1 MPFTDLTQRICK
13 VFISVEECWAKAGKG
28 EVHIAAAAFTT
39 NMALGNLFQQENKLR
54 ELEHG
59 KTLAD
64 LRQTCRVLIPDP
76 ATASGGEK
84 PQWLDL
90 LDTLTGVTQA
100 YEHYTKGHQ
109 LGTVSSC
116 PSCVQKPSD
125 YTQSA
130 NKVGAVGR
138 HSLLEALI
146 DNIMHLIVSRNTP
159 CAILRNSCPGYADLG
174 YAVGDNRAGEHKL
187 RLQFG
192 LQTLNVSYCQYLDNT
207 IHSKVSACRL
217 TALRLAQQAMK
228 SISSIIKNKPC
239 FPCECTQTLAYYLR
253 VLERDLDE
261 FVKHKCWDLY
271 FQSPWVAGNH
281 ILEILDLCHYYG
293 MKLFVYRHYL
303 GAVVHSYNVLQ
314 QLAGLEN
321 IPLLEHICEQYK
333 ETFFPGGQR
342 PTSNFR
348 SSWTRYVGARLKF
361 KKGHKSRD
369 HRDSWCMA
377 IPAHAARKAAGLGVC
392 GDAKEERSG
401 CLLFKIKQLDYYLTD
416 GQKKALSQGDT
427 TEQLSKVHISQ
438 CPSSQIAAAK
448 NSRDHDL
455 TAMLPEINRLLTSTS
470 PESPTALLD
479 HFTVFASCVRII
491 SSLSDAAHSDKK
503 EQGMNCICFVSA
515 ILGGADRIVEARK
528 MGKVDGMCWKKEERE
543 VVLDLA
549 TKAIGKEMGGREV
562 RAWCWE
568 I

>member
-217 TALRLAQQAMK
+217 
-228 SISSIIKNKPC
+228 
-239 FPCECTQTLAYYLR
+239 
-253 VLERDLDE
+253 DE

-377 IPAHAARKAAGLGVC
+377 ISAHAAGKAAGLGVC

-455 TAMLPEINRLLTSTS
+455 IAMLPEINRLLTSTS
-470 PESPTALLD
+470 PDSPTALLD
-479 HFTVFASCVRII
+479 HFSVFASCVRII
-491 SSLSDAAHSDKK
+491 SDLSDAAHTDKK

-528 MGKVDGMCWKKEERE
+528 LDKVDGACWKKEERE
-543 VVLDLA
+543 GVLNLA
-549 TKAIGKEMGGREV
+549 IKAIREEMGGREV
-562 RAWCWE
+562 REWCWD